1 MKPIKI
7 LIMSVGPFSKNGTAK
22 WLLKLG
28 AERLGVACLPK
39 EFGKYADSY
48 KKKNI
53 EVFIYDE
60 KKYVNKNFEFFGF
73 KPRNCGGIGRQGIAE
88 AVEKYGD
95 EFICFEL
102 DDDTAG
108 YCIRSS
114 IYGKS
119 ATIKT
124 KEELERII
132 RTLNSFY
139 QQTGIV
145 LAGKTGATPPSGSFT
160 ANRKIFNNFLM
171 RKDDPVKSSG
181 FAALCSDDYR
191 YNVYENLLCK
201 TPTVSTELLSIT
213 FTQSQGDRND
223 GNAVLYNGDLSWKK
237 SWSLKMMFPWC
248 VEQKIKKES
257 NRVLFRENIKSSK
270 IYPPI
275 CLVDKNQRIVGK
287 ML

>member
-7 LIMSVGPFSKNGTAK
+7 LIMSVGPFKKNGTAK
-22 WLLKLG
+22 WLVKLG
-28 AERLGVACLPK
+28 AEDLGVVCLPK
-39 EFGKYADSY
+39 EFEKYVSSY
-48 KKKNI
+48 QEKNI

-60 KKYVNKNFEFFGF
+60 KKFINKDFEFFGF

-88 AVEKYGD
+88 AVDKYGKD
-95 EFICFEL
+95 YICFEL

-108 YCIRSS
+108 YCVRSS

-124 KEELERII
+124 KEEIERII

-171 RKDDPVKSSG
+171 RGDDALRGKG

-191 YNVYENLLCK
+191 YNFYENILER

-257 NRVLFRENIKSSK
+257 NRVLFRENIQPSK

-275 CLVDKNQRIVGK
+275 CLSDKDGNIVSR